1 MQPGGTAASPGLR
14 DRVGI
19 LQHSL
24 TRARSTAG
32 VPVHRGQSVLSA
44 MRLAWAALL
53 LLAGAA
59 ASAAE
64 VEGIKLPERIR
75 IAADGPELVLNGA
88 GVRVRLIFFK
98 VYVAA
103 LYLSVKSEDGE
114 SIIRDSRPSRLFMQ
128 MVRDLSVEQ
137 LTSSIDEALRETL
150 MPEERLPLE
159 PRLKQFT
166 AIFDT
171 LQEVKEGMQVTIDY
185 LPQPGTVIRV
195 NGEEKGRIPGADF
208 NQALLRIWIGDRPR
222 DPELK
227 KALLGIGTK

>member
-1 MQPGGTAASPGLR
+1 MQPEGAAAFPGLQGEAGFR
-14 DRVGI
+14 YQLLI
-19 LQHSL
+19 
-24 TRARSTAG
+24 RAKSTAG
-32 VPVHRGQSVLSA
+32 LPLHRGQSMLSTL
-44 MRLAWAALL
+44 RLAWAALAL
-53 LLAGAA
+53 LVGAA

-98 VYVAA
+98 VYIAA
-103 LYLSVKSEDGE
+103 LYLPVKSDDGE

-150 MPEERLPLE
+150 TAEERLPLE
-159 PRLKQFT
+159 PRLKQFN
-166 AIFDT
+166 AIFEM
-171 LQEVKEGMQVTIDY
+171 LPEVKEGMQVTIDY

-208 NQALLRIWIGDRPR
+208 SQALLRIWIGDRPR

-227 KALLGIGTK
+227 KALLGIGSK

>member
-1 MQPGGTAASPGLR
+1 MHPGETVTSPGLR
-14 DRVGI
+14 DKVEFP
-19 LQHSL
+19 QHSL
-24 TRARSTAG
+24 FRAGFTAG
-32 VPVHRGQSVLSA
+32 VPVHRGQSLLSV
-44 MRLAWAALL
+44 MRLTWVALA

-64 VEGIKLPERIR
+64 VEGVKLPERIR

-103 LYLSVKSEDGE
+103 LYLPVKSEDGE

-150 MPEERLPLE
+150 TPEERLPLE

-171 LQEVKEGMQVTIDY
+171 LPEVKEGMQITIDY

-195 NGEEKGRIPGADF
+195 NGEEEGRIPGADF
-208 NQALLRIWIGDRPR
+208 SQALLRIWIGDRPR

>member
-1 MQPGGTAASPGLR
+1 
-14 DRVGI
+14 
-19 LQHSL
+19 
-24 TRARSTAG
+24 
-32 VPVHRGQSVLSA
+32 
-44 MRLAWAALL
+44 
-53 LLAGAA
+53 
-59 ASAAE
+59 
-64 VEGIKLPERIR
+64 
-75 IAADGPELVLNGA
+75 
-88 GVRVRLIFFK
+88 VRLIFFK

-103 LYLSVKSEDGE
+103 LYLPVKSDDGE

-150 MPEERLPLE
+150 TPEERLPLE

-171 LQEVKEGMQVTIDY
+171 LPEVTEGMQITIDY

-208 NQALLRIWIGDRPR
+208 SQALLRIWIGDRPR